1 MADNSKYFYIS
12 GFISLFLFSLFFLLF
27 FMMLFSSS
35 KINSYALNKN
45 TFVSISLDNIK
56 TKKLLTTKA
65 PSSIIQPIKK
75 PVDIPS
81 ENVDVNDLFSDV
93 WTKKISKK
101 KEKPKNLK
109 RIAQLQQQIPL
120 SQKNVSQIKEQK
132 QIPASSNAEEVNE
145 YLAKIQ
151 AIVYEHFNVPAN
163 SEGNSVKTL
172 IELTSLGKLIDFR
185 VLTYSSNDA
194 LNEEVDKIKKR
205 LLNVIFPINKQNNS
219 TRTIVILTSKE

>member
-1 MADNSKYFYIS
+1 MADNNKYFYIS